1 MAENK
6 TQRIC
11 TRVGEFLTS
20 IENIHR
26 REDGVT
32 TLQIMKEVTEL
43 EPKMWGQVPY
53 VSAVTITSMN
63 SVEKEIYF

>member
-6 TQRIC
+6 TPRIC
-11 TRVGEFLTS
+11 TRVGELLTS
-20 IENIHR
+20 IENIRR

-32 TLQIMKEVTEL
+32 ILKIMKEVTEL
-43 EPKMWGQVPY
+43 EPEMWGEVPH
-53 VSAVTITSMN
+53 VAAVTITSMN